1 MLANEMDASGP
12 GSRPIQLK
20 HNLET
25 VIPKPLLP
33 LLLEQ
38 PFVRFMVTVNEEGK
52 LVDFL
57 AVESTHHG
65 LLERAEK
72 TLQTEAE
79 FSPGLDQGK
88 PVQASGEVTVYFY
101 DPEQEAIKT
110 GVLSRPYGQ
119 DASEAV
125 YRRLYVNNKERYI
138 YRLVT
143 AAELKAPVVLRE
155 GKIMVLTDATGR
167 PAAGEC
173 VVEFF
178 IDSRGDVRMPHVVQ
192 ADNDT
197 VALSA
202 LMTLRHTHYAPILRA
217 DGVPAYVKV
226 RQPMSFAPPAATEPL
241 VQPGQPG

>member
-1 MLANEMDASGP
+1 MLANELDASGP
-12 GSRPIQLK
+12 GSRPIQLT

-25 VIPKPLLP
+25 VIPKPLVP

-38 PFVRFMVTVNEEGK
+38 PFVRFMVTVNEDGK

-57 AVESTHHG
+57 AVEATHHE

-88 PVQASGEVTVYFY
+88 PVLASGEVTVYFY
-101 DPEQEAIKT
+101 DPEQRAIMT
-110 GVLSRPYGQ
+110 GVTSRPFGQ
-119 DASEAV
+119 DATEAV
-125 YRRLYVNNKERYI
+125 YRRLYANNKERYI
-138 YRLVT
+138 YRLAT
-143 AAELKAPVVLRE
+143 AAELKAPVVVQE
-155 GKIMVLTDATGR
+155 GKIMVLTDAADR

-178 IDSRGDVRMPHVVQ
+178 IDRRGDVRMPHVVK

-202 LMTLRHTHYAPILRA
+202 LLTLQKTHYAPILRA
-217 DGVPAYVKV
+217 DDVPAYVKV
-226 RQPMSFAPPAATEPL
+226 RQPMSFAPPAEVASAAK
-241 VQPGQPG
+241 